1 MINAEQAN
9 LIFKQLTMSEAG
21 ANRLKVMVGG
31 KNFTFSGEDNYAAF
45 RFTAKAKNK
54 ANYMKITL
62 NGNDLYNVEFGYIR
76 GMDYTVRSEI
86 DDMYFDSLKEYFEN
100 ETGLYLSLS

>member
-1 MINAEQAN
+1 MFNADNAN
-9 LIFKQLTMSEAG
+9 TIFKQLTLSEAG
-21 ANRLKVMVGG
+21 ANRLKAMVGA
-31 KNFTFSGEDNYAAF
+31 KNFAYSSEDQNAAF

-76 GMDYTVRSEI
+76 AMNYTVRSEVK
-86 DDMYFDSLKEYFEN
+86 DMYFDQLKEHFET
-100 ETGLYLSLS
+100 ETGLYLSF